1 MANDREL
8 DIGRMWRQQPQE
20 KHDMT
25 LDAIRAKA
33 RELDAKVRRW
43 NVMGGIAIAVLT
55 VKNVWE
61 VRIDT
66 DALERVGDLL
76 VLVALLLVV
85 LRFRGY
91 MRADAVPE
99 TLGLAS
105 CAQHYRSRLARLR
118 DESRDSWKWVLLFVP
133 GIGLNLVGGML
144 ETRSAA
150 QVAILVILG
159 VATFAGVLWV
169 NARTARQLEREIAA
183 LESE

>member
-1 MANDREL
+1 MMNDREP
-8 DIGRMWRQQPQE
+8 DIGQMWRQQPQE

-25 LDAIRAKA
+25 LDTIRMKA
-33 RELDAKVRRW
+33 RELDARVRRW
-43 NVMGGIAIAVLT
+43 NVMGGIALAALA

-61 VRIDT
+61 VWIDT
-66 DALERVGDLL
+66 DVVERVGDLL

-91 MRADAVPE
+91 MRAAAAPE

-105 CAQHYRSRLARLR
+105 CIEHYRSRLARLR

-133 GIGLNLVGGML
+133 GIGLNVVGGML

-150 QVAILVILG
+150 QIAILIVIG

-169 NARTARQLEREIAA
+169 NARTARQLDRDIAA